1 MCPFCHATPRPLLV
15 LLLLLLSSSSSSAS
29 ASSACVDRRP
39 PFSQRKFV
47 STAVDAWLS
56 RFNATSSP
64 DLLCLLRNT
73 LPNTLDTTVEVAPS
87 RTANDSFVIT
97 GDIDAM
103 WLRDSMN
110 QVLPYLRFVN
120 EEPHLAY
127 LYVGRAC

>member
-1 MCPFCHATPRPLLV
+1 
-15 LLLLLLSSSSSSAS
+15 
-29 ASSACVDRRP
+29 
-39 PFSQRKFV
+39 
-47 STAVDAWLS
+47 
-56 RFNATSSP
+56 
-64 DLLCLLRNT
+64 
-73 LPNTLDTTVEVAPS
+73 VEVAPS